1 MASFSVRRL
10 AAGLAAP
17 LMLALGGEA
26 RATSYPE
33 VEISKAEA
41 AHAWPFSV
49 DAGTLTCIAHA
60 GQQVVIFSEPWRT
73 DVPQEMGNMT
83 LPRAV
88 IVSTNPLALLA
99 SLEDRELYLPWESL
113 EQLIKLLAP
122 WETMGRQLCA
132 RDAASPDK
140 I

>member
-1 MASFSVRRL
+1 VRRL
-10 AAGLAAP
+10 AAGLVAA
-17 LMLALGGEA
+17 LMFAGEA
-26 RATSYPE
+26 QAASYPK
-33 VEISKAEA
+33 VEISKAGA
-41 AHAWPFSV
+41 AHDWPFSV
-49 DAGTLTCIAHA
+49 DSGTLTCVAHA

-73 DVPQEMGNMT
+73 DVPQELGNMT
-83 LPRAV
+83 LPRSV

-132 RDAASPDK
+132 ENAASPDK
-140 I
+140 N